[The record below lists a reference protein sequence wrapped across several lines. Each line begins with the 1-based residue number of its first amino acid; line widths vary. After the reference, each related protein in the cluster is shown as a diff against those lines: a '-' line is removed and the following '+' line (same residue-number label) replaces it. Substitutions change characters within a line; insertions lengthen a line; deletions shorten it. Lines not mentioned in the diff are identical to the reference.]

1 MMLAKLVMLKLLCA
15 LAMLSVIAVKM
26 VGNKGG
32 MSAASFLIIILEM
45 VLRNDLRSQL
55 LCHGTHGLP
64 PPPRNSSK
72 VIN

>member
-1 MMLAKLVMLKLLCA
+1 MMLAKLVMLKLLYA
-15 LAMLSVIAVKM
+15 LATLSVIAVKM
-26 VGNKGG
+26 VGNKGV

-64 PPPRNSSK
+64 PPRNSSK